1 MTHILGNNT
10 SEVCREELKRYFPGV
25 KKESVRSIKTVWF
38 CYEDKRD
45 KSKINNNQVKFT

>member
-25 KKESVRSIKTVWF
+25 KRESIRLITTV
-38 CYEDKRD
+38 
-45 KSKINNNQVKFT
+45 